1 MIHDLRKP
9 RMGLLLL
16 GAQRFCTL
24 GEGTA
29 RGTYLERKQQEAE
42 WMLSDAQKIA
52 DVTFTSI
59 VFSAEDVITAMDAF
73 IRDKVD
79 YVLAIYL
86 SWAEDFAWVRFLR
99 DMPPVPILFAHRMRE
114 RIDLMDTHD
123 DDEFTEYLC
132 CGGLVGMQEASG
144 NNANF
149 HRPMLETALGTWE
162 QILHRAQVFGNAS
175 RARALLKQSRIGLL
189 ACYNEAMWSTY
200 VHPYDLFTKVG
211 PELTFL
217 SISELEDGVNAVSPQ
232 EAQRVTADIAA
243 RYPVKADVDRDKF
256 VASVRA
262 TLAMERLA
270 VAHQLDLLVLNDIDT
285 MLFKKIGLRPGFYP
299 TPDCDDLVVVPEGDL
314 GGGLATY
321 VLRLLTSGHVN
332 FIEPFH
338 IDLPNNNFAA
348 GHAGPNDYTDSGETQ
363 IARDVRFA
371 ASPWKYAGAPFAWHV
386 FPEGTKTMLHCS
398 EHNGRFMF
406 AVTKLDCLPCKP
418 FLATYSH
425 GLFRPVG
432 QSAPEMFEKL
442 LRLGVTQHYGL
453 CAGDQAAALRDL
465 ARLLDFDF
473 YDLSEPL

>member
-79 YVLAIYL
+79 YVMAIYL

-217 SISELEDGVNAVSPQ
+217 SISELEDGVN
-232 EAQRVTADIAA
+232 
-243 RYPVKADVDRDKF
+243 
-256 VASVRA
+256 
-262 TLAMERLA
+262 
-270 VAHQLDLLVLNDIDT
+270 
-285 MLFKKIGLRPGFYP
+285 
-299 TPDCDDLVVVPEGDL
+299 
-314 GGGLATY
+314 
-321 VLRLLTSGHVN
+321 
-332 FIEPFH
+332 
-338 IDLPNNNFAA
+338 
-348 GHAGPNDYTDSGETQ
+348 
-363 IARDVRFA
+363 
-371 ASPWKYAGAPFAWHV
+371 
-386 FPEGTKTMLHCS
+386 
-398 EHNGRFMF
+398 
-406 AVTKLDCLPCKP
+406 
-418 FLATYSH
+418 
-425 GLFRPVG
+425 
-432 QSAPEMFEKL
+432 
-442 LRLGVTQHYGL
+442 
-453 CAGDQAAALRDL
+453 
-465 ARLLDFDF
+465 
-473 YDLSEPL
+473 